1 MELLRRRRFWTGAGL
16 FLLVAGGLAAYAFPP
31 WPSPLNWVFDLLA
44 FTTTF
49 AGGLMIISQ
58 FVLPVQTELERRKVF
73 DHLMNFASG
82 TTGPILFVK
91 DGKMVGRKE
100 ELRRYGHGVALVDPV
115 SAVVI
120 ERAAA
125 LRWRFPLADADAR
138 SRPGGARAAGA
149 GPALVRA
156 AGPGIVFIAPGERIV
171 ATLDLRR
178 QSRGTSAEGLTR
190 DGIECGAHISVTFGL
205 DPDPDRRAPAE
216 AGAAQPYERVERNLP
231 AFPFNA
237 GSAFRAVYGVA
248 LGEKQAVEWT
258 DLPLMVAVERYRDVL
273 SEYRLDD
280 LFQSTRPDFYPFA
293 DFVARV
299 TRVVKDA
306 PVLRERGLI
315 VYSVGIGDL
324 KLPREVVN
332 QRIRSWQ
339 ARWQKATIQ
348 QEAAAETQ
356 AMRTESR
363 WQAEA
368 QQMIFKDI
376 QQLLGATE
384 DPVARKA
391 LSLMLIKAL
400 QRAAADPHTRQRL
413 PADAMRTLE
422 SLGEWAR

>member
-1 MELLRRRRFWTGAGL
+1 MEVLRRRRFWTGAGL
-16 FLLVAGGLAAYAFPP
+16 FVVVAAGIAAYAFPP

-44 FTTTF
+44 FGVTF
-49 AGGLMIISQ
+49 AAGLMIISQ
-58 FVLPVQTELERRKVF
+58 FVLPVQTEAERRKVF

-82 TTGPILFVK
+82 STGPILFVK

-100 ELRRYGHGVALVDPV
+100 EMRRYGHGVALVDPV

-125 LRWRFPLADADAR
+125 VRWRFPLADADAR
-138 SRPGGARAAGA
+138 SRLPRPAGA

-156 AGPGIVFIAPGERIV
+156 AGPGIVFISPGERIV

-178 QSRGTSAEGLTR
+178 QSRGAAAQGLTR
-190 DGIECGAHISVTFGL
+190 DGIECGAHVSVTFGL
-205 DPDPDRRAPAE
+205 DPDPDRRAAAE
-216 AGAAQPYERVERNLP
+216 AGAAQPYERAERNLP
-231 AFPFNA
+231 AYPFNA

-248 LGEKQAVEWT
+248 LGEKQSIEWT

-280 LFQSTRPDFYPFA
+280 LFQSTRPDSYPFA

-299 TRVVKDA
+299 NRVVKDA

-356 AMRTESR
+356 ALRTESR

-376 QQLLGATE
+376 QQLLGATD

-413 PADAMRTLE
+413 PPETMRNLE
-422 SLGEWAR
+422 SLGDWIR